1 MGVGRRMRAHNPA
14 IRLISMQPAE
24 PLHGLEGLKHMESAI
39 VPPIYDPTL
48 ADEDIR
54 VGTMDAYDMTRR
66 LARQEGIL
74 VGISSGANLAAA
86 LAVGRNTSD
95 AVVVTI
101 FCDGGEKYLSERFW
115 DASPEEPR

>member
-1 MGVGRRMRAHNPA
+1 
-14 IRLISMQPAE
+14 
-24 PLHGLEGLKHMESAI
+24 MESAI

-54 VGTMDAYDMTRR
+54 VGTLDAQDITRR

-74 VGISSGANLAAA
+74 VGVSSGANLAAA
-86 LAVGRNTSD
+86 IQVGRNTSD
-95 AVVVTI
+95 AVIVTI

-115 DASPEEPR
+115 DGPPEGPR

>member
-1 MGVGRRMRAHNPA
+1 M
-14 IRLISMQPAE
+14 LIV
-24 PLHGLEGLKHMESAI
+24 L
-39 VPPIYDPTL
+39 VY
-48 ADEDIR
+48 EDVR
-54 VGTMDAYDMTRR
+54 VGTMDAYDTTRR

-86 LAVGRNTSD
+86 VAVGRNTSD

-115 DASPEEPR
+115 DASPEESR